1 MNNKIIVLI
10 AALLLVSFLI
20 SDKSEDLEKKSK
32 SLIEH
37 VISPVSLNLS
47 VETDIDIF
55 KMHGDYVES
64 GVEKLINNSS
74 INFNASKEIGL
85 DLYVNALDNTLSN
98 SNKLNPVETS
108 SSLYLNTEDF
118 ISKKVVKNP
127 AVVKSRSFK
136 YSSSDDYTETGKVSK
151 PLVIIPKVEKN
162 IVVENSN
169 PSKNTKKKVDK
180 VSSKK
185 PNVKKKNITK
195 EKVVIKQEIDNN
207 EVTLESEEVTLES
220 EEIITESEEII
231 TESEDVVTES
241 EEIITESE
249 EIITESEEVITHIN
263 ELNNIIFNYTKSSGK
278 IPVFKKDSKQLL
290 FKVLKK
296 GVITEKD
303 VLTIFD
309 ENFGSKITRKVI
321 NKYIDINIT
330 KKDPNFKRVI

>member
-10 AALLLVSFLI
+10 VVLLLVSFLI

-207 EVTLESEEVTLES
+207 EVTLESEEVITESEEVITES
-220 EEIITESEEII
+220 EEIITESEEIVA
-231 TESEDVVTES
+231 D
-241 EEIITESE
+241 SE

-296 GVITEKD
+296 GVLTEKD
-303 VLTIFD
+303 ILTIFD

>member
-136 YSSSDDYTETGKVSK
+136 YSSIDDYTETGKVSK

-207 EVTLESEEVTLES
+207 EVTLESEEVITES
-220 EEIITESEEII
+220 EEVITESEEII
-231 TESEDVVTES
+231 TESEEVVTES
-241 EEIITESE
+241 EEIIA
-249 EIITESEEVITHIN
+249 ESEEVITHIN

-296 GVITEKD
+296 GVLTEKD
-303 VLTIFD
+303 ILTIFD

>member
-64 GVEKLINNSS
+64 GVENLINNSS

-127 AVVKSRSFK
+127 AVVKSRSFN
-136 YSSSDDYTETGKVSK
+136 YSSRDDYTETGKVSK
-151 PLVIIPKVEKN
+151 PLVIVPKVEKN
-162 IVVENSN
+162 IVVENSKT
-169 PSKNTKKKVDK
+169 SKNTKKKVDK
-180 VSSKK
+180 VSSKN
-185 PNVKKKNITK
+185 PNVKKNINKQNITK
-195 EKVVIKQEIDNN
+195 EKVVVKQEININ
-207 EVTLESEEVTLES
+207 EVVLESEEVIVGSEDIVLES
-220 EEIITESEEII
+220 EE
-231 TESEDVVTES
+231 VV
-241 EEIITESE
+241 
-249 EIITESEEVITHIN
+249 TESEEVITHIN

-278 IPVFKKDSKQLL
+278 TPIFKKDSKQLL

>member
-85 DLYVNALDNTLSN
+85 DLYVNALNNTSSN

-108 SSLYLNTEDF
+108 SSLDLNAADF

-207 EVTLESEEVTLES
+207 EVTLESEEVITESEEVITES
-220 EEIITESEEII
+220 EEIITESEEIVA
-231 TESEDVVTES
+231 D
-241 EEIITESE
+241 SE

>member
-127 AVVKSRSFK
+127 AVVKSRRFK
-136 YSSSDDYTETGKVSK
+136 YSSNDDYTETGKVSK

-180 VSSKK
+180 VSTKK
-185 PNVKKKNITK
+185 LNVKKNVKNKNITR

-207 EVTLESEEVTLES
+207 EVTLESEEVITESEEVITES
-220 EEIITESEEII
+220 EEIITESEEIVA
-231 TESEDVVTES
+231 D
-241 EEIITESE
+241 SE

-296 GVITEKD
+296 GVLTEKD
-303 VLTIFD
+303 ILTIFD

>member
-151 PLVIIPKVEKN
+151 PLVILPEVEKN

-185 PNVKKKNITK
+185 PNIKKKNITK

-207 EVTLESEEVTLES
+207 EVTLESEEVITES
-220 EEIITESEEII
+220 EEIITESEEIVA
-231 TESEDVVTES
+231 D
-241 EEIITESE
+241 SE

-303 VLTIFD
+303 ILTIFD

>member
-207 EVTLESEEVTLES
+207 EVTLESEEVITES
-220 EEIITESEEII
+220 EEVITESEEII
-231 TESEDVVTES
+231 TESEEVVTES
-241 EEIITESE
+241 EEIIA
-249 EIITESEEVITHIN
+249 ESEEVITHIN

-296 GVITEKD
+296 GVLTEKD
-303 VLTIFD
+303 ILTIFD

>member
-207 EVTLESEEVTLES
+207 EVTLESEEVITESEEVITES
-220 EEIITESEEII
+220 EEIITESEEIVA
-231 TESEDVVTES
+231 D
-241 EEIITESE
+241 SE

-263 ELNNIIFNYTKSSGK
+263 ELNNIIFNYTKISGK

-303 VLTIFD
+303 ILTIFD

>member
-136 YSSSDDYTETGKVSK
+136 YSFSDDYTETGKVSK
-151 PLVIIPKVEKN
+151 PLVILPEVEKN

-207 EVTLESEEVTLES
+207 EVTLESEEVITES
-220 EEIITESEEII
+220 EEVITESEEII
-231 TESEDVVTES
+231 TESEEV
-241 EEIITESE
+241 ITESE

>member
-151 PLVIIPKVEKN
+151 PLVILPEVEKN

-207 EVTLESEEVTLES
+207 EVTLESEEVITES
-220 EEIITESEEII
+220 EEIITESEEIVA
-231 TESEDVVTES
+231 D
-241 EEIITESE
+241 SE

-296 GVITEKD
+296 GVLTEKD
-303 VLTIFD
+303 ILTIFD

>member
-10 AALLLVSFLI
+10 VALLLVSFLI
-20 SDKSEDLEKKSK
+20 SDKSEVLEKKSK

-37 VISPVSLNLS
+37 VISPLSLNLS

-85 DLYVNALDNTLSN
+85 DLYVNALDNTSSN

-108 SSLYLNTEDF
+108 SSLDLNTEDF

-195 EKVVIKQEIDNN
+195 EKVVVKQEIDNN
-207 EVTLESEEVTLES
+207 EVTLELEEVITESEEV
-220 EEIITESEEII
+220 ITESEEII
-231 TESEDVVTES
+231 TESEEVV
-241 EEIITESE
+241 TESE

-263 ELNNIIFNYTKSSGK
+263 ELNNIIFNYTKISGK

-296 GVITEKD
+296 GVLTEKD
-303 VLTIFD
+303 ILTIFD
-309 ENFGSKITRKVI
+309 ENFGSKITRKII

>member
-151 PLVIIPKVEKN
+151 PLVILPEVEKN

-207 EVTLESEEVTLES
+207 EVTLESEEVITES
-220 EEIITESEEII
+220 EEVITESEEII
-231 TESEDVVTES
+231 TESEEV
-241 EEIITESE
+241 ITESE

-296 GVITEKD
+296 GVLTEKD
-303 VLTIFD
+303 ILTIFD

>member
-1 MNNKIIVLI
+1 MNNKIIVFI
-10 AALLLVSFLI
+10 VAFSVVFFLI
-20 SDKSEDLEKKSK
+20 FNNSNDVDKNSK
-32 SLIEH
+32 SLLEH
-37 VISPVSLNLS
+37 VISPSINIS
-47 VETDIDIF
+47 VDSDIDLF
-55 KMHGDYVES
+55 KLHSEYLES
-64 GVEKLINNSS
+64 GVNKLLNQSS
-74 INFNASKEIGL
+74 INFNASNEIGL
-85 DLYVNALDNTLSN
+85 DLYVNAINNTSSN

-108 SSLYLNTEDF
+108 SSLDLNAADF

-136 YSSSDDYTETGKVSK
+136 YSSIDDYTETGKVSK

-207 EVTLESEEVTLES
+207 EVTLESEEVITESEEVITES
-220 EEIITESEEII
+220 EEIITESEEIVA
-231 TESEDVVTES
+231 D
-241 EEIITESE
+241 SE

-296 GVITEKD
+296 GVLTEKD
-303 VLTIFD
+303 ILTIFD

>member
-1 MNNKIIVLI
+1 MNNKIIVLTV
-10 AALLLVSFLI
+10 ALLLVSFLI

-32 SLIEH
+32 SLIEY

-74 INFNASKEIGL
+74 INFNPSKEIGL
-85 DLYVNALDNTLSN
+85 DLYVNALDNTSSN

-108 SSLYLNTEDF
+108 SSLDLNAADF

-136 YSSSDDYTETGKVSK
+136 YSSRDDYTETGKVSK

-195 EKVVIKQEIDNN
+195 EKLVIKQEIDDND
-207 EVTLESEEVTLES
+207 VTLLSEEVITES
-220 EEIITESEEII
+220 DEIITESDEIITESEE
-231 TESEDVVTES
+231 VVA
-241 EEIITESE
+241 ESE

-296 GVITEKD
+296 GVLTEKD
-303 VLTIFD
+303 ILTIFD

>member
-151 PLVIIPKVEKN
+151 PLVILPEVEKN

-207 EVTLESEEVTLES
+207 EVTLESEEVITES
-220 EEIITESEEII
+220 EEVITESEEII
-231 TESEDVVTES
+231 TESEEV
-241 EEIITESE
+241 ITESE

>member
-207 EVTLESEEVTLES
+207 EVTLESEEVITES
-220 EEIITESEEII
+220 EEVITESEEII
-231 TESEDVVTES
+231 TESEEV
-241 EEIITESE
+241 ITESE

-296 GVITEKD
+296 GVLTEKD
-303 VLTIFD
+303 ILTIFD

>member
-207 EVTLESEEVTLES
+207 EVTLESEEVITES
-220 EEIITESEEII
+220 EEIITESEEIVA
-231 TESEDVVTES
+231 D
-241 EEIITESE
+241 SE

>member
-136 YSSSDDYTETGKVSK
+136 YSSNDDYTETGKVSK

-207 EVTLESEEVTLES
+207 EVTLESEEVITES
-220 EEIITESEEII
+220 EEVITESEEII
-231 TESEDVVTES
+231 TESEEVVTEL
-241 EEIITESE
+241 EEIITESD
-249 EIITESEEVITHIN
+249 EVITHIN

-296 GVITEKD
+296 GVLTEKD
-303 VLTIFD
+303 ILTIFD

>member
-10 AALLLVSFLI
+10 VALLLVSFLI
-20 SDKSEDLEKKSK
+20 SDKSEVLEKKSK

-37 VISPVSLNLS
+37 VISPLSLNLS

-85 DLYVNALDNTLSN
+85 DLYVNAFDNTSSN

-108 SSLYLNTEDF
+108 LSLDLNTEDF

-185 PNVKKKNITK
+185 QNVKKKNITK
-195 EKVVIKQEIDNN
+195 EKVVVKQEIDNN
-207 EVTLESEEVTLES
+207 EVTLESEEVITES
-220 EEIITESEEII
+220 EEVITESEEII
-231 TESEDVVTES
+231 TESEEVV
-241 EEIITESE
+241 TESE

-263 ELNNIIFNYTKSSGK
+263 ELNNIIFNYTKISGK

-296 GVITEKD
+296 GVLTEKD
-303 VLTIFD
+303 ILTIFD
-309 ENFGSKITRKVI
+309 ENFGSKITRKII

>member
-10 AALLLVSFLI
+10 VALLLVSFLI
-20 SDKSEDLEKKSK
+20 SDKSEVLEKKSK

-37 VISPVSLNLS
+37 VISPLSLNLS

-55 KMHGDYVES
+55 KMHGDYIES

-85 DLYVNALDNTLSN
+85 DLYVNALDNTSSN

-108 SSLYLNTEDF
+108 SSLDLNTEDF

-151 PLVIIPKVEKN
+151 PLVIVPKVEKN
-162 IVVENSN
+162 IVVENSK

-195 EKVVIKQEIDNN
+195 EKVVVKQEIDNN
-207 EVTLESEEVTLES
+207 EVTLELEEVITESEEV
-220 EEIITESEEII
+220 ITESEEII
-231 TESEDVVTES
+231 TESEEVV
-241 EEIITESE
+241 TESE

-263 ELNNIIFNYTKSSGK
+263 ELNNIIFNYTKISGK

-296 GVITEKD
+296 GVLTEKD
-303 VLTIFD
+303 ILTIFD
-309 ENFGSKITRKVI
+309 ENFGSKITRKII

>member
-195 EKVVIKQEIDNN
+195 EKVVIKQETDNN
-207 EVTLESEEVTLES
+207 EVTLESEEVITES
-220 EEIITESEEII
+220 EGIITESEE
-231 TESEDVVTES
+231 VVTK
-241 EEIITESE
+241 SE

-296 GVITEKD
+296 GVLTEKD
-303 VLTIFD
+303 ILTIFD

>member
-10 AALLLVSFLI
+10 VALLLVSFLI
-20 SDKSEDLEKKSK
+20 SDKSEVLEKKSK

-37 VISPVSLNLS
+37 VISPLSLNLS

-85 DLYVNALDNTLSN
+85 DLYVNALDNTSSN

-108 SSLYLNTEDF
+108 LSLDLNTEDF

-195 EKVVIKQEIDNN
+195 EKVVVKQEIDNN
-207 EVTLESEEVTLES
+207 EVTLELEEVITESEEV
-220 EEIITESEEII
+220 ITESEEII
-231 TESEDVVTES
+231 TESEEVV
-241 EEIITESE
+241 TESE

-263 ELNNIIFNYTKSSGK
+263 ELNNIIFNYTKISGK

-296 GVITEKD
+296 GVLTEKD
-303 VLTIFD
+303 ILTIFD
-309 ENFGSKITRKVI
+309 ENFGSKITRKII

>member
-1 MNNKIIVLI
+1 
-10 AALLLVSFLI
+10 
-20 SDKSEDLEKKSK
+20 
-32 SLIEH
+32 
-37 VISPVSLNLS
+37 
-47 VETDIDIF
+47 
-55 KMHGDYVES
+55 MHGDYVES

-85 DLYVNALDNTLSN
+85 DLYVNALDNTSSN

-108 SSLYLNTEDF
+108 SSLDLNTEDF

-195 EKVVIKQEIDNN
+195 EKVVVKQEIDNN
-207 EVTLESEEVTLES
+207 EVTLESEEVITES
-220 EEIITESEEII
+220 EEIITESEEIVA
-231 TESEDVVTES
+231 D
-241 EEIITESE
+241 SE

-263 ELNNIIFNYTKSSGK
+263 ELNNIIFNYTKISGK

-296 GVITEKD
+296 GVLTEKD
-303 VLTIFD
+303 ILTIFD
-309 ENFGSKITRKVI
+309 ENFGSKITRKII

>member
-1 MNNKIIVLI
+1 MNNKIIVFI
-10 AALLLVSFLI
+10 VAFSVVFFLI
-20 SDKSEDLEKKSK
+20 FNNSNDVDKNSK
-32 SLIEH
+32 SLLEH
-37 VISPVSLNLS
+37 VISPSINIS
-47 VETDIDIF
+47 VDSDIDLF
-55 KMHGDYVES
+55 KLHSKYLES
-64 GVEKLINNSS
+64 GVNKLLNQSS
-74 INFNASKEIGL
+74 INFNASNEIGL
-85 DLYVNALDNTLSN
+85 DLYVNAINNTLSN

-108 SSLYLNTEDF
+108 SSLDLNAADF

-127 AVVKSRSFK
+127 AVVKSRSFN
-136 YSSSDDYTETGKVSK
+136 YSSRDDYTETGKVSK

-180 VSSKK
+180 FTSKK
-185 PNVKKKNITK
+185 LNIKKQNITK
-195 EKVVIKQEIDNN
+195 EKVVIKPEIDNN
-207 EVTLESEEVTLES
+207 EVVLTSEEV
-220 EEIITESEEII
+220 II
-231 TESEDVVTES
+231 ESEDVILDS
-241 EEIITESE
+241 DEIIAELE
-249 EIITESEEVITHIN
+249 DDVTESEEVITHIN

-278 IPVFKKDSKQLL
+278 TPIFKKDSKQLL

-309 ENFGSKITRKVI
+309 ANFGSKITRKVI

>member
-1 MNNKIIVLI
+1 MNNKIIVFI
-10 AALLLVSFLI
+10 VAFSVVFFLI
-20 SDKSEDLEKKSK
+20 FNNSNDVDKNSK
-32 SLIEH
+32 SLLEH
-37 VISPVSLNLS
+37 VISPSINIS
-47 VETDIDIF
+47 VDSDIDLF
-55 KMHGDYVES
+55 KLHSKYLES
-64 GVEKLINNSS
+64 SVNKLLNQSS
-74 INFNASKEIGL
+74 INFNASNEIGL
-85 DLYVNALDNTLSN
+85 DLYVNAINNTLSN

-108 SSLYLNTEDF
+108 SSLDLNAADF

-127 AVVKSRSFK
+127 AVVKSRSFN
-136 YSSSDDYTETGKVSK
+136 YSSRDDYTETGKVSK
-151 PLVIIPKVEKN
+151 PLVIVPKVEKN

-207 EVTLESEEVTLES
+207 EVTLESEEVITES
-220 EEIITESEEII
+220 EEVITESEEII
-231 TESEDVVTES
+231 TESEEVVTES
-241 EEIITESE
+241 EEIIA
-249 EIITESEEVITHIN
+249 ESEEVITHIN

-296 GVITEKD
+296 GVLTEKD
-303 VLTIFD
+303 ILTIFD

>member
-151 PLVIIPKVEKN
+151 PLVIVPKVEKN

-207 EVTLESEEVTLES
+207 EVTLESEEVITES
-220 EEIITESEEII
+220 EEVITESEEII
-231 TESEDVVTES
+231 TESEEVVA
-241 EEIITESE
+241 ESE

>member
-20 SDKSEDLEKKSK
+20 SVKSEDIEKKSK

-85 DLYVNALDNTLSN
+85 DLYVNALDNTSSN
-98 SNKLNPVETS
+98 SNQLNPVETS
-108 SSLYLNTEDF
+108 SSLDLNTADF
-118 ISKKVVKNP
+118 ISKKVVRNP
-127 AVVKSRSFK
+127 NIVKSRSFK

-151 PLVIIPKVEKN
+151 PLVIVPKIEKN
-162 IVVENSN
+162 VVVENSK
-169 PSKNTKKKVDK
+169 PLKSTKKKVDK

-207 EVTLESEEVTLES
+207 EVTLESEE
-220 EEIITESEEII
+220 IITESEE
-231 TESEDVVTES
+231 VVTES
-241 EEIITESE
+241 EEVVTESE
-249 EIITESEEVITHIN
+249 VIITESEEVITHIN
-263 ELNNIIFNYTKSSGK
+263 ELNNIIFNYTKISGK

-296 GVITEKD
+296 GVLTEKD

>member
-207 EVTLESEEVTLES
+207 EVTLESEEVITESEEVITES
-220 EEIITESEEII
+220 EEIITESEEI
-231 TESEDVVTES
+231 VA
-241 EEIITESE
+241 ESE

-296 GVITEKD
+296 GVLTEKD
-303 VLTIFD
+303 ILTIFD

>member
-127 AVVKSRSFK
+127 AVVKSRSFN

-151 PLVIIPKVEKN
+151 PLVILPEVEKN

-195 EKVVIKQEIDNN
+195 EKVVVKQEIDNN
-207 EVTLESEEVTLES
+207 EVTLESEEV
-220 EEIITESEEII
+220 ITESEEII
-231 TESEDVVTES
+231 TESEEV
-241 EEIITESE
+241 ITESE

-296 GVITEKD
+296 GVLTEKD
-303 VLTIFD
+303 ILTIFD

>member
-10 AALLLVSFLI
+10 VALLLVSFLI
-20 SDKSEDLEKKSK
+20 SDKSEVLEKKSK

-37 VISPVSLNLS
+37 VISPLSLNLS

-85 DLYVNALDNTLSN
+85 DLYVNALDNTSSN
-98 SNKLNPVETS
+98 SNKLNPVESS
-108 SSLYLNTEDF
+108 SSLDLNTKDF

-195 EKVVIKQEIDNN
+195 EKVVVKQEIDNN
-207 EVTLESEEVTLES
+207 EVTLESEEVITES
-220 EEIITESEEII
+220 EEVITESEEII
-231 TESEDVVTES
+231 TESEEVV
-241 EEIITESE
+241 TESE

-263 ELNNIIFNYTKSSGK
+263 ELNNIIFNYTKISGK

-296 GVITEKD
+296 GVLTEKD
-303 VLTIFD
+303 ILTIFD
-309 ENFGSKITRKVI
+309 ENFGSKITRKII

>member
-20 SDKSEDLEKKSK
+20 SVKSEDIEKKSK

-85 DLYVNALDNTLSN
+85 DLYVNAFDNTSSN

-108 SSLYLNTEDF
+108 LSLDLNTEDF

-136 YSSSDDYTETGKVSK
+136 YSSSDDYIETGKVSK
-151 PLVIIPKVEKN
+151 PLVIVPKIEKN
-162 IVVENSN
+162 VVVENSK
-169 PSKNTKKKVDK
+169 PLKSTKKKVDK

-207 EVTLESEEVTLES
+207 EVTLESEE
-220 EEIITESEEII
+220 IITESEE
-231 TESEDVVTES
+231 VVTES
-241 EEIITESE
+241 EEVVTESE
-249 EIITESEEVITHIN
+249 VIITESEEVITHIN
-263 ELNNIIFNYTKSSGK
+263 ELNNIIFNYTKISGK

-296 GVITEKD
+296 GVLTEKD

>member
-151 PLVIIPKVEKN
+151 PLVILPEVEKN

-195 EKVVIKQEIDNN
+195 EKVVVKQEIDNN
-207 EVTLESEEVTLES
+207 EVTLESEEVITES
-220 EEIITESEEII
+220 EEVITESEEII
-231 TESEDVVTES
+231 TESEEV
-241 EEIITESE
+241 ITESE

-296 GVITEKD
+296 GVLTEKD
-303 VLTIFD
+303 ILTIFD

>member
-20 SDKSEDLEKKSK
+20 SVKSEDIEKKSK

-85 DLYVNALDNTLSN
+85 DLYVNALDNTSSN
-98 SNKLNPVETS
+98 SNQLNPVETS
-108 SSLYLNTEDF
+108 SSLDLNTADF
-118 ISKKVVKNP
+118 ISKKVVRNP
-127 AVVKSRSFK
+127 NIVKSRSFK

-151 PLVIIPKVEKN
+151 PLVIVPKIEKN
-162 IVVENSN
+162 VVVENSK
-169 PSKNTKKKVDK
+169 PLKSTKKKVDK

-207 EVTLESEEVTLES
+207 EVTLESEEVALET
-220 EEIITESEEII
+220 EEIITESEE
-231 TESEDVVTES
+231 VVTES
-241 EEIITESE
+241 EEVVTESE
-249 EIITESEEVITHIN
+249 VIITESEEVITHIN
-263 ELNNIIFNYTKSSGK
+263 ELNNIIFNYTKISGK

-296 GVITEKD
+296 GVLTEKD

>member
-127 AVVKSRSFK
+127 AVVKSRSFN
-136 YSSSDDYTETGKVSK
+136 YSSRDDYTETGKVSK
-151 PLVIIPKVEKN
+151 PLVIVPKVEKN

-207 EVTLESEEVTLES
+207 EVTLESEEVITES
-220 EEIITESEEII
+220 EEVITESEEII
-231 TESEDVVTES
+231 TESEEVV
-241 EEIITESE
+241 TESE

-296 GVITEKD
+296 GVLTEKD
-303 VLTIFD
+303 ILTIFD

>member
-98 SNKLNPVETS
+98 SNKLNPVETT

-195 EKVVIKQEIDNN
+195 EKVVVKQEIDNN
-207 EVTLESEEVTLES
+207 EVTLESEEVITES
-220 EEIITESEEII
+220 EEVITESEEII
-231 TESEDVVTES
+231 TESEEVV
-241 EEIITESE
+241 TESE

-263 ELNNIIFNYTKSSGK
+263 ELNNIIFNYTKISGK

-296 GVITEKD
+296 GVLTEKD
-303 VLTIFD
+303 ILTIFD

>member
-20 SDKSEDLEKKSK
+20 SVKSEDIEKKSK

-85 DLYVNALDNTLSN
+85 DLYVNALDNTSSN

-108 SSLYLNTEDF
+108 SSLALNSADF
-118 ISKKVVKNP
+118 VSKKVIKSP
-127 AVVKSRSFK
+127 SLVKSRSFK

-151 PLVIIPKVEKN
+151 PLVIVPKIEKN
-162 IVVENSN
+162 VVVENSK
-169 PSKNTKKKVDK
+169 PLKSTKKKVDK

-207 EVTLESEEVTLES
+207 EVTLESEE
-220 EEIITESEEII
+220 IITESEE
-231 TESEDVVTES
+231 VVTES
-241 EEIITESE
+241 EEVVTESE
-249 EIITESEEVITHIN
+249 VIITESEEVITHIN
-263 ELNNIIFNYTKSSGK
+263 ELNNIIFNYTKISGK

-296 GVITEKD
+296 GVLTEKD

>member
-10 AALLLVSFLI
+10 VALLLVSFLI

-127 AVVKSRSFK
+127 AVVKSRSFN
-136 YSSSDDYTETGKVSK
+136 YSSRDDYTETGKVSK
-151 PLVIIPKVEKN
+151 PLVIVPKVEKN

-180 VSSKK
+180 VSTKK
-185 PNVKKKNITK
+185 LNVKKNVKNKNITR

-207 EVTLESEEVTLES
+207 EVTLESEEVITESEEVITES
-220 EEIITESEEII
+220 EEIITESEEIVA
-231 TESEDVVTES
+231 D
-241 EEIITESE
+241 SE

-296 GVITEKD
+296 GVLTEKD

-330 KKDPNFKRVI
+330 KKDPNYKRVI